1 MKLETFKL
9 ERVTSTND
17 AVIDL
22 IKKNNKSSGLVYA
35 NVQTLG
41 RGTRGRK
48 WISDEGNLFASLFFP
63 LENKFPSFAEF
74 SVINPV
80 IISEVITNICEAK
93 NITLKFPN
101 DIFLNGKK
109 ICGIL
114 QEIIT
119 LNNINYLIVG
129 IGMNIISNP
138 KITNSYEATNILK
151 ETKKKV
157 DIKNMIEK
165 ITHSYEYFFMNLKS
179 YNFIS
184 FKKKAD
190 SMAFN

>member
-48 WISDEGNLFASLFFP
+48 WISDEGNLFATLFFP

-93 NITLKFPN
+93 NITLNENITFNYVFDNNQILIDSLSKN
-101 DIFLNGKK
+101 KNQK
-109 ICGIL
+109 IKISSKVQL
-114 QEIIT
+114 DPFYFDTKII
-119 LNNINYLIVG
+119 
-129 IGMNIISNP
+129 
-138 KITNSYEATNILK
+138 
-151 ETKKKV
+151 
-157 DIKNMIEK
+157 
-165 ITHSYEYFFMNLKS
+165 
-179 YNFIS
+179 
-184 FKKKAD
+184 
-190 SMAFN
+190 MAEQP

>member
-22 IKKNNKSSGLVYA
+22 IKKNNKSTGLVYA

-63 LENKFPSFAEF
+63 LEKNLPSFAEF

-157 DIKNMIEK
+157 DIKNLIEK
-165 ITHSYEYFFMNLKS
+165 ITYSYEYFFMNLKS